1 MNFIL
6 EYDKCSQ
13 AVWVRF
19 NCIQVVARRLNKVDS
34 EAKSNKTVFDLD
46 SNNKFKLFFLEN
58 NFVLIKQITKVIMKQ
73 VLANFVLVIAILLIA
88 VNMGM
93 RRVVKRREL
102 RWSTVAAK
110 IGFTVKVGYEKRLLY
125 LTCHSIHIQKLVYF

>member
-1 MNFIL
+1 
-6 EYDKCSQ
+6 
-13 AVWVRF
+13 VRF

-102 RWSTVAAK
+102 R
-110 IGFTVKVGYEKRLLY
+110 
-125 LTCHSIHIQKLVYF
+125 